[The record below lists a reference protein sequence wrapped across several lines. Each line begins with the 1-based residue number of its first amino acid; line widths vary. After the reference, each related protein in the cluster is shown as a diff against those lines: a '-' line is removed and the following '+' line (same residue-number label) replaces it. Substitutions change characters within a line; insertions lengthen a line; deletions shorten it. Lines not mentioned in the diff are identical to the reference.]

1 MIDQFNEQDAENMG
15 AYFGFLLDAYK
26 VGAAS
31 KEHCISTLTKLAAL
45 LDDGNY
51 EEFRRLCAEGRK
63 LGLDEG
69 VMHFYQLR
77 GAMDLRAAKISEAS
91 PMGEHAE
98 RVRSRIDRD
107 VPNLTTGRSPHYIE
121 DVADWTA
128 RMSGYIAAADDF
140 GLLSH
145 VESQALRNHLR
156 WVNSTAMEWR
166 LTHSAGHAV

>member
-1 MIDQFNEQDAENMG
+1 MNNQLTEQDALNTH

-26 VGAAS
+26 IGAAS
-31 KEHCISTLTKLAAL
+31 KEHCISVLTKLAAL

-69 VMHFYQLR
+69 VMHFYQHW
-77 GAMDLRAAKISEAS
+77 GAMDLRAVRISEAP

-98 RVRSRIDRD
+98 RVRSRIDSD
-107 VPNLTTGRSPHYIE
+107 VPNLTTRSSPHYIE
-121 DVADWTA
+121 DVDDWTA

-140 GLLSH
+140 GLLSSA
-145 VESQALRNHLR
+145 ESQALRGHLR
-156 WVNSTAMEWR
+156 LVNSTATEWR
-166 LTHSAGHAV
+166 LTHSAEQAL